1 MLPAML
7 AVAACDR
14 DSRSAAEKPGVVVSI
29 PPQAF
34 IIDKLVGGLVE
45 VRTMVP
51 AGRSPEGYQPL
62 PQQLA
67 GIKNSSHY
75 FAIGLP
81 FEQVW
86 LPRLVQ
92 AHKSIEV
99 VAPPAGELKD
109 DPHRWTD
116 PRQMIEFAWVAYR
129 TMQPI
134 YPGDAEVLSDNF
146 LQLKEELNE
155 LDKKIAAL
163 MMGQEKRRFLVFHPA
178 WSYFAKRYGLEQV
191 AYEHDGQQPG
201 ARYMTDL
208 LDLCRQNNVRTL
220 FVQPQSSAIHA
231 ERFADELN
239 LSQVVIDPLDY
250 NYIGN
255 LEKVAGKIAGDLW

>member
-1 MLPAML
+1 
-7 AVAACDR
+7 
-14 DSRSAAEKPGVVVSI
+14 
-29 PPQAF
+29 
-34 IIDKLVGGLVE
+34 
-45 VRTMVP
+45 
-51 AGRSPEGYQPL
+51 
-62 PQQLA
+62 
-67 GIKNSSHY
+67 
-75 FAIGLP
+75 
-81 FEQVW
+81 
-86 LPRLVQ
+86 
-92 AHKSIEV
+92 
-99 VAPPAGELKD
+99 
-109 DPHRWTD
+109 HRWTD

-191 AYEHDGQQPG
+191 AYEHHGQQPG

-239 LSQVVIDPLDY
+239 LRQVVIDPLAY